1 MKPAWQLLSC
11 IVLLSGLAAGQSAVP
26 QAPSEDFQNVRAA
39 IRAASSWHAVGLR
52 PIQVKG
58 QPDGLVGIDVA
69 AECPDRELVTMSD
82 GRAQVRFVVLGQQ
95 AFGSTSDAADAPWE
109 KMEVRPDGGRPPCGH
124 DLLAGRMMRP
134 ETAWSPGIAVV
145 RGTLCRQWELEFYD
159 ENDAVVDGS
168 LCAGPDNLPLDVGYS
183 DGLQLIFIDWGH
195 TDVGRLLAQARIQD
209 LMLRS
214 GGPLAAAKA
223 P

>member
-1 MKPAWQLLSC
+1 
-11 IVLLSGLAAGQSAVP
+11 
-26 QAPSEDFQNVRAA
+26 
-39 IRAASSWHAVGLR
+39 
-52 PIQVKG
+52 
-58 QPDGLVGIDVA
+58 
-69 AECPDRELVTMSD
+69 
-82 GRAQVRFVVLGQQ
+82 
-95 AFGSTSDAADAPWE
+95 
-109 KMEVRPDGGRPPCGH
+109 MEVRPDGGRPPCGH

-159 ENDAVVDGS
+159 ENDAVIEGS